1 MSVYKSL
8 GELKERVPRGYAITE
23 TNTSPDSEVLKLIMA
38 QRNYGTN
45 PGQTSIRIIK
55 PTGRRNALQ
64 NGAV

>member
-8 GELKERVPRGYAITE
+8 GQLKEGVPRGYAITE

-55 PTGRRNALQ
+55 PTGRRNTLQ